1 MTKKLKKNCIR
12 TLTNTIIDCCQKNGL
27 SNKFIGIVY
36 SFLHYAI
43 MITGIFIILFNVNI
57 IQLCC
62 TLFIVSLDAF
72 SIVVLH
78 GCPLTQLEQKYLN
91 TNTSE
96 ERYQFF
102 KKCGIVYSCHHEYDK
117 QIELLV
123 NVWLLI
129 AVKCLVIICL
139 NTFQIKLINTN
150 QIYA

>member
-12 TLTNTIIDCCQKNGL
+12 TVTNTILDYFQKNKWT
-27 SNKFIGIVY
+27 NKCIGIIY
-36 SFLHYAI
+36 TFLHYVI
-43 MITGIFIILFNVNI
+43 MLTGIFIVSFNVNI

-62 TLFIVSLDAF
+62 TLIVVSLDAF

-96 ERYQFF
+96 DRYQYL
-102 KKCGIVYSCHHEYDK
+102 KKCGIVYTCHHEYDK

-123 NVWLLI
+123 NIWLLI
-129 AVKCLVIICL
+129 ALKCLILICL
-139 NTFQIKLINTN
+139 NMFHIKLANPN
-150 QIYA
+150 HIYA